1 MDRSSVRHKG
11 NSVTTLFLLDLP
23 ILTYTCCL
31 PAFALETLV
40 IIGSNIITI
49 HLTRWS
55 INHWVKADRQYQ

>member
-1 MDRSSVRHKG
+1 MIPLFARWVMDRSSVRHKG

-49 HLTRWS
+49 HLRDG
-55 INHWVKADRQYQ
+55 V